1 MRYVPSLA
9 FKSILMQFLFVFLA
23 ANTAFAD
30 NYTEVIDDFFS
41 HYEKGEITKAFDGLY
56 ATNKWIDAESDSILR
71 LKSDIKSMHNM
82 VGDYLGK
89 KKMGEYSFGEFLI
102 QTYYA
107 VLYERQPVMMGFT
120 FYYTGE
126 KWVVYNFT
134 FNTDIDQKLQEH
146 ALSNLFEQAR

>member
-1 MRYVPSLA
+1 MRYVPSLTL
-9 FKSILMQFLFVFLA
+9 KSILVQSLFVFLA
-23 ANTAFAD
+23 ANIAFAG

-56 ATNKWIDAESDSILR
+56 ATSKWIDAESDSILR

-126 KWVVYNFT
+126 KW
-134 FNTDIDQKLQEH
+134 
-146 ALSNLFEQAR
+146 